1 MSFALIH
8 TTLRAVLATFFPDR
22 CVGCQKSGTILCAVC
37 RGQLHPCS
45 ASCVG
50 CDVAQF
56 DDSSLCKRCARR
68 EHIPL
73 NKLFVVFSYRT
84 PVVRASIH
92 AFKYRN
98 IRRLAPILAA
108 GAEKFAPSLQKTLG
122 KETALVAPIPLS
134 RRRLRKR
141 GFNQSA
147 LIASEFSKFLA
158 LPLDANLL
166 KKIIETKPQVETAN
180 KKERLANVRGALF
193 SPPARPWRKRRAR
206 SSTPELRVSSASLWQ
221 KDKKAGKI
229 GRQRRRGCLS
239 AEGGNGNP
247 KPRCK
252 NSFSLYWRRG

>member
-37 RGQLHPCS
+37 RGQLHPCP

-92 AFKYRN
+92 AFKYHN

-180 KKERLANVRGALF
+180 RKERLANIRGAFVVRENADIKKKTILLVDDVLTTGATVAEA
-193 SPPARPWRKRRAR
+193 ARALKHAGAAR
-206 SSTPELRVSSASLWQ
+206 V
-221 KDKKAGKI
+221 I
-229 GRQRRRGCLS
+229 GIALAKG
-239 AEGGNGNP
+239 
-247 KPRCK
+247 
-252 NSFSLYWRRG
+252 